1 MSARFWDE
9 EGGMG
14 SESIGK
20 QDSDTG
26 VHFILCVC
34 TTSFSLSVC
43 VSVCVFVG
51 MYIEYHSS
59 C

>member
-26 VHFILCVC
+26 LHFILCVC
-34 TTSFSLSVC
+34 TTYFSLSLCVC
-43 VSVCVFVG
+43 VCVCVCRYV
-51 MYIEYHSS
+51 H
-59 C
+59 